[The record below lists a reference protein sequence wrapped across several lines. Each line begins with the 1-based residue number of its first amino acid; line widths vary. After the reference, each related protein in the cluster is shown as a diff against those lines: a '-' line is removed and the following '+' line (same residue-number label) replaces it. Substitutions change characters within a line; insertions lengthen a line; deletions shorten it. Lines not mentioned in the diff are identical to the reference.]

1 MTDSSQILYL
11 LAGAALFTMGLRVIY
26 SRAALLHRIIAIN
39 VMGNGV
45 FLVLITLAGRNPDG
59 RTDPVPHAL
68 VLTGIVVSVCAV
80 GLALTLAD
88 RYREKATGKQEDS
101 EQ

>member
-1 MTDSSQILYL
+1 MTDSSHILYL

-26 SRAALLHRIIAIN
+26 SKAALLHRIIAIN

-45 FLVLITLAGRNPDG
+45 FLVLITLAA
-59 RTDPVPHAL
+59 RTPGGQADPVPHAL

-88 RYREKATGKQEDS
+88 RYRKKSTDRQEDADL
-101 EQ
+101 